1 MTRAEPARVLIPGVT
16 HLSND
21 SPLTLQQKAVFNEK
35 WPVKNNNLLLTQ
47 FATQHEGGVKHVHL
61 KSI

>member
-1 MTRAEPARVLIPGVT
+1 MDGIHTINSKRVKMTRAEPARVLIPGVT

-35 WPVKNNNLLLTQ
+35 
-47 FATQHEGGVKHVHL
+47 
-61 KSI
+61 